1 LTIELVSFEE
11 ETLFTPNNIYF
22 FPRLI
27 LNFSFGFFWT
37 FSSRN
42 FSPKKWWTWTRWP
55 SWMSL
60 AFHLNILFL
69 KKNWIKKIEL
79 KNYKIC
85 YGLLTFV
92 PLHFSLTDFNWI
104 SIFFITLTGKKVCH
118 LINLAW
124 MHLIF
129 NLWIRSIKAYMMY
142 LLFFIKVFKKTTP
155 CYF

>member
-11 ETLFTPNNIYF
+11 TVFTPNNIYF

-69 KKNWIKKIEL
+69 EKNWIKKVL
-79 KNYKIC
+79 K
-85 YGLLTFV
+85 FV
-92 PLHFSLTDFNWI
+92 TVCSPLSPC
-104 SIFFITLTGKKVCH
+104 IFHWLTLTEF
-118 LINLAW
+118 LYFWL
-124 MHLIF
+124 
-129 NLWIRSIKAYMMY
+129 LWLERKFAI
-142 LLFFIKVFKKTTP
+142 
-155 CYF
+155 